1 MSKKASDK
9 VKHPQIWPHS
19 VLQYEFV
26 SENVKFKDFDLK
38 MFVAGEL
45 EILMTKISK
54 SEFKGRMRFLKK
66 IVYFASLY
74 DWKRLLQY
82 YAAWFRRIE
91 MGMNSWHDD
100 PSVIESA
107 TLLSKSYIR
116 KPGTESVSK
125 PDQVWWCADF
135 NNNKCTMQSA
145 HNKNLSG
152 RVRFVQH
159 ICSACWKADKKNG
172 YSILKILRLVRI
184 STDFQMCW

>member
-26 SENVKFKDFDLK
+26 SENVKFKDLDLK

-45 EILMTKISK
+45 EILMTKISRT
-54 SEFKGRMRFLKK
+54 EFKGRMRFLKK
-66 IVYFASLY
+66 LVYFASLY

-82 YAAWFRRIE
+82 YTAWLRRIE

-107 TLLSKSYIR
+107 MLLNKSYSR
-116 KPGTESVSK
+116 KSGTDSVFKS
-125 PDQVWWCADF
+125 DQVWWCADY
-135 NNNKCTMQSA
+135 NNNKCTMQAA

-152 RVRFVQH
+152 RTRFVQH
-159 ICSACWKADKKNG
+159 ICSACWKSDKK
-172 YSILKILRLVRI
+172 RLQHPEN
-184 STDFQMCW
+184 SAACPHKH